1 MFNCNYPGKEF
12 DTLYDKFPQNIT
24 TTSSYKGEEIL
35 EGKLVAGTYKDY
47 NTVQAT
53 YSIDNFLVIFH
64 LYWDK
69 LSGKFLVSNGT
80 EIYYKLKFILSQE
93 SKDLFENNENL
104 IKWRQ
109 EEIKK
114 EEEEGKDIINTT
126 YFSVIMNCE
135 FYQEDKTLTQKDI
148 YNRYRE
154 ISPKPFNPEEDLAHI
169 ATYHIEP
176 HKVDYLT
183 SNFEPNPVVYP
194 VFIPKNPPKKA
205 PRPPRR
211 RDDI

>member
-1 MFNCNYPGKEF
+1 MVNCNCPGHEF
-12 DTLYDKFPQNIT
+12 EPLYDKFPQTIT
-24 TTSSYKGEEIL
+24 TTSSYKEGETL
-35 EGKLVAGTYKDY
+35 EGKLVGGTYKDY

-53 YSIDNFLVIFH
+53 YCIDNFLVVFH

-69 LSGKFLVSNGT
+69 LLGKFIVSNGT

-93 SKDLFENNENL
+93 SRDLFENNQNL
-104 IKWRQ
+104 IDWRT

-114 EEEEGKDIINTT
+114 EGEEGKDIINTT

-148 YNRYRE
+148 YKRYRE
-154 ISPKPFNPEEDLAHI
+154 ISPKPFEPEDLAHI

-176 HKVDYLT
+176 HQVDYLT
-183 SNFEPNPVVYP
+183 STFEPNPVVYP
-194 VFIPKNPPKKA
+194 VFIPKNPPKRA